1 MSEMT
6 CNQFVR
12 AMADAGFSFTY
23 RATNGD
29 VVINGEVK
37 SNGESTAV
45 KSKSATQSRQEIK
58 DMFKQKGD
66 LK

>member
-1 MSEMT
+1 MSDMT

-37 SNGESTAV
+37 SSGETTAV
-45 KSKSATQSRQEIK
+45 KSKSVTQSRREIK
-58 DMFKQKGD
+58 ELFERSK
-66 LK
+66 

>member
-1 MSEMT
+1 MSDMT

-12 AMADAGFSFTY
+12 SMAEAGFSFTY

-29 VVINGEVK
+29 MVINGEVK
-37 SNGESTAV
+37 SSGETTAV
-45 KSKSATQSRQEIK
+45 QSKSAAQSRQEIK